1 MRERVTR
8 WSTESQVSTEN
19 GAMKMTMKAD
29 YDRSTSE
36 GLVSQGRDEASEHE
50 RVDCQRVVD
59 GESVVRREAGSA
71 M

>member
-1 MRERVTR
+1 
-8 WSTESQVSTEN
+8 
-19 GAMKMTMKAD
+19 MKMTMKAD